1 MGYAC
6 SLMIVIVPLRVH
18 VCMYYIILFYVCILY
33 ISCTVCPQYFV
44 HAHACAHVHVHVNI
58 LSQGGSY
65 FCYPVEQYWCNSL
78 DLDWPF
84 SLRVCCQGAPSID

>member
-1 MGYAC
+1 M
-6 SLMIVIVPLRVH
+6 
-18 VCMYYIILFYVCILY
+18 YVCIILY
-33 ISCTVCPQYFV
+33 SSMYVYFTYHVQFVLNIFV

-65 FCYPVEQYWCNSL
+65 FCYPIEQYWCNSL

-84 SLRVCCQGAPSID
+84 SLRACCQGAPSID